1 MRILAIVP
9 ARGGSKRVP
18 GKNIRM
24 FCGKPLIQWSL
35 DFAAAIE
42 WLDAIEVSTD
52 DKDIAAC
59 CAKAGYLPA
68 RLRPAHLATDDAS
81 SVDVVLDMLD
91 WQAGKGVHFDAV
103 ALFQPTTPIRKKEHW
118 ESARRL
124 LADEQCDAV
133 VGFGPARSHPLLT
146 YREDENGL
154 MNPFLPSSKS
164 LRAQDLEPA
173 FAINGALYLIR
184 ADVLR
189 KTRTFFPPATRAVKM
204 TDIAHNLDIDTEF
217 DWQFSEWVTNNF
229 CGEK

>member
-9 ARGGSKRVP
+9 ARGGSKRLP

-52 DKDIAAC
+52 DEDIAAC
-59 CAKAGYLPA
+59 CAMAGHLPA
-68 RLRPAHLATDDAS
+68 RLRPAHLATDEAT

-91 WQAGKGVHFDAV
+91 WQADKGVHFDAV

-124 LADEQCDAV
+124 LIDEQCDAV

-146 YREDENGL
+146 YREGENGL
-154 MNPFLPSSKS
+154 MTSFLPSSKS

-173 FAINGALYLIR
+173 FAINGSLYLIR
-184 ADVLR
+184 TDVLR
-189 KTRTFFPPATRAVKM
+189 KARTFFPPATRAVKM
-204 TDIAHNLDIDTEF
+204 MEIVHNLDIDTEF